1 MQKNCQKI
9 EFFALSPHMAHFDYF
24 LTKTNFRGVAK
35 KFSIKNTPFY
45 LFTDPKNLRKCQSY
59 KVLKFFQILK
69 NQQFS
74 NFMVLDL
81 VGLILTSL
89 WLEIIF
95 KGRAKNFQSKIHHFT
110 FLQIPKISKNAKV
123 TGF

>member
-1 MQKNCQKI
+1 
-9 EFFALSPHMAHFDYF
+9 MAHFDYF
-24 LTKTNFRGVAK
+24 LTKNQFQGGGK

-95 KGRAKNFQSKIHHFT
+95 RGRAKNFQSKIHHFT